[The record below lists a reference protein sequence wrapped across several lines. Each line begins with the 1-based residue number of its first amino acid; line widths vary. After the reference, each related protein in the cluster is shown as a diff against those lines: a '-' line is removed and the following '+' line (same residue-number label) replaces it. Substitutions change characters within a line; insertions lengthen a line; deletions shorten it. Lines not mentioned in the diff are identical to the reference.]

1 MDCPPTKIS
10 LLKWPQAGNLQLFAK
25 LPQII
30 NLKELPPKLTQKSLS
45 KSYPKYQSQKLE
57 KTLLSEIS
65 VGREESCIYAKT
77 IAWDRFHL
85 VGLANAEIG
94 EKAGMLYSTMHSVNT
109 NKWNLMLPTCC
120 SSFVDATP
128 EENSGILKM
137 MMKT

>member
-30 NLKELPPKLTQKSLS
+30 NLKELPPKLTLKVIIKKLPQISVA
-45 KSYPKYQSQKLE
+45 KLE
-57 KTLLSEIS
+57 KTLWSKIS

-94 EKAGMLYSTMHSVNT
+94 EKAGMFYSTMHSVNT
-109 NKWNLMLPTCC
+109 NKWNLMWPTRC

-128 EENSGILKM
+128 EGN
-137 MMKT
+137 